1 MTTPE
6 GHKGPGGRIGRRGAL
21 AALGTVGL
29 GSLLAACS
37 GDGGSGGGASATTVA
52 EVATTEGTTATVQPQ
67 TATGAAAK
75 ALLDGATTCTLST
88 ELTEGPYY
96 FDVDSIRSDVRE
108 DRPGTLL
115 RLALRVQQ
123 AQSCTPIGNAVVDIW
138 HCDAG
143 GVYSGFESASRGGPG
158 GGRTD
163 DETYLRGAQVTNAD
177 GIVEFATIYPGW
189 YRGRTTHIHLKVHL
203 NKTTL
208 LTSQLFF
215 DEAVNSAVYAKAP
228 YSARSGRD
236 TFNDGD
242 GIFDQSLI
250 VTTKQDGDAWL
261 AALNLSVR

>member
-1 MTTPE
+1 M
-6 GHKGPGGRIGRRGAL
+6 IGRRKAL

-37 GDGGSGGGASATTVA
+37 GDGNGSGAATTTA
-52 EVATTEGTTATVQPQ
+52 EVPTTSGTTATVQPQ
-67 TATGAAAK
+67 TSTGAAAK
-75 ALLDGATTCTLST
+75 ALLGEASTCTLTT

-96 FDVDSIRSDVRE
+96 FDVDAIRSDIRE

-115 RLALRVQQ
+115 RLALRVQT
-123 AQSCTPIGNAVVDIW
+123 ATTCEPISNAVVDLW

-143 GVYSGFESASRGGPG
+143 GIYSGFESASRGQGGG

-163 DETYLRGAQVTNAD
+163 EETYLRGAQVTNAD
-177 GIVEFATIYPGW
+177 GVVEFATIYPGW

-203 NKTTL
+203 DKATL

-228 YSARSGRD
+228 YSSHSGRE

-242 GIFDQSLI
+242 NIFQQSLL
-250 VTTKQDGDAWL
+250 VTTRQDGDAWL
-261 AALNLSVR
+261 AALNLSVKSA